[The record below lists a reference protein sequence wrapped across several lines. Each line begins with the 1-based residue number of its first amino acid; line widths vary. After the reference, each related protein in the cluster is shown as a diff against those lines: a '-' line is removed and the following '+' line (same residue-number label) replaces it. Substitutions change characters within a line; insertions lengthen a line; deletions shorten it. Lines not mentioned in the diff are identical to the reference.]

1 MIGVISD
8 DLTGCGDVGL
18 HFADYGLRTVV
29 YASDFACPRQEPK
42 LNGNWDVLVVN
53 TESRVDEPGKAYE
66 KVRAVLSFFRKS
78 GIKQI
83 YKKIDSTLRGNIGPE
98 IDALFDGLKI
108 ERLPFCAAVPRMG
121 RTTRGGYHYVEGELV
136 TRTEFSRDSRSQVN
150 QSHIPTLL
158 KGTSRYYERV
168 EVYDATSQNDLRNIA
183 SEIKDYEA
191 ICGASGL
198 AEELVKY
205 WGKPGARRGVKS
217 KTAISGPGPVLII
230 SGSAKSI
237 TYEQIEELKEEEE
250 EVLAVPIDF
259 ERNRV
264 KIPDWENAM
273 HILVYP
279 KKSSYELDREKV
291 LKVLSRITAELC
303 QGGLFRDLIII
314 GGDTAFSVC
323 QGLGI
328 DTFQIISS
336 VFPGT
341 AYCRTLDRSYNFI
354 LKPGGLGDRKA
365 LIRCLR
371 FFYDSRSR

>member
-18 HFADYGLRTVV
+18 YFADYGLRTVV
-29 YASDFACPRQEPK
+29 YASDFACPGKEAK

-53 TESRVDEPGKAYE
+53 TESRIDESGKAYG
-66 KVRAVLSFFRKS
+66 KVRAVLRFFRKS
-78 GIKQI
+78 GIKHI

-98 IDALFDGLKI
+98 VDALFDGLKI
-108 ERLPFCAAVPRMG
+108 ERLPFCAAFPRMG
-121 RTTRGGYHYVEGELV
+121 RTTKEGCHYVWGELV
-136 TRTEFSRDSRSQVN
+136 TRTEFAQDPRSRVN
-150 QSHIPTLL
+150 QAHIPTLL

-168 EVYDATSQNDLRNIA
+168 EVYDATSQNDLKNIA
-183 SEIKDYEA
+183 REIKDYEA
-191 ICGASGL
+191 VCGAGGL

-205 WGKPGARRGVKS
+205 WGKLRARRGVKS
-217 KTAISGPGPVLII
+217 KSAISGPRPVLII

-237 TYEQIEELKEEEE
+237 AYEQIEELKEEEE

-259 ERNRV
+259 EQNRV

-279 KKSSYELDREKV
+279 KKSSYELDGERV
-291 LKVLSRITAELC
+291 LKVLSRLTTELC
-303 QGGLFRDLIII
+303 QGGLFRNLILI
-314 GGDTAFSVC
+314 GGDTAFSIC

-371 FFYDSRSR
+371 FFSRSKSC